1 MRFFCVPPVFPS
13 VHARSARVGTGER
26 ESGRDRGQQLVVRG
40 LLRSPT
46 GKLDM
51 RVARIP
57 PIGAWSRYLK
67 GTSAHVALELTH
79 VEPVDQRSGTR
90 KADEVWHFWERPGQR
105 HDALKRVA
113 QTPACR
119 LLFLVGV
126 KHVFMGGEDSPRRV
140 LCPWR
145 AHPLA
150 STLPAVARAT
160 AACSVRCEWMI
171 GRGVGLLRGS
181 SSGWCVRCSPHG

>member
-1 MRFFCVPPVFPS
+1 MRFFFAHPVFPS

-119 LLFLVGV
+119 LSV
-126 KHVFMGGEDSPRRV
+126 HSMAQRV
-140 LCPWR
+140 S
-145 AHPLA
+145 AA
-150 STLPAVARAT
+150 SVTIV
-160 AACSVRCEWMI
+160 
-171 GRGVGLLRGS
+171 
-181 SSGWCVRCSPHG
+181 SSGTTRDDSQIDGAFRLLSPPSTRWSMLIRQG

>member
-1 MRFFCVPPVFPS
+1 MRFFFAHPVFPS
-13 VHARSARVGTGER
+13 VHARSARVGKGEH
-26 ESGRDRGQQLVVRG
+26 ESGRDWGQQLVVRG

-90 KADEVWHFWERPGQR
+90 KADGVWHFWERPGQR
-105 HDALKRVA
+105 HDALRRVA
-113 QTPACR
+113 QPPECR
-119 LLFLVGV
+119 LLFTVHMQ
-126 KHVFMGGEDSPRRV
+126 HVPGTAAEAV
-140 LCPWR
+140 
-145 AHPLA
+145 
-150 STLPAVARAT
+150 VARAASVSTSARRRIHADFFT
-160 AACSVRCEWMI
+160 APRLCATNTVEAESM
-171 GRGVGLLRGS
+171 
-181 SSGWCVRCSPHG
+181 

>member
-1 MRFFCVPPVFPS
+1 MRFFFAHPVLPS

-40 LLRSPT
+40 MLRSPT

-67 GTSAHVALELTH
+67 GKSAHAALELTH
-79 VEPVDQRSGTR
+79 VEPVDERSETR
-90 KADEVWHFWERPGQR
+90 KADAVWHFWERAGQR

-119 LLFLVGV
+119 FLFLV
-126 KHVFMGGEDSPRRV
+126 F
-140 LCPWR
+140 
-145 AHPLA
+145 HPACRFLFPA
-150 STLPAVARAT
+150 AKSDAFHSLLELP
-160 AACSVRCEWMI
+160 
-171 GRGVGLLRGS
+171 VGLLRLPFGPKVNFRAPQRLES
-181 SSGWCVRCSPHG
+181 AGMVSCHSPLASRS

>member
-1 MRFFCVPPVFPS
+1 M
-13 VHARSARVGTGER
+13 
-26 ESGRDRGQQLVVRG
+26 VRG

-126 KHVFMGGEDSPRRV
+126 KHVRYICCGLRNGAIALPGSVGGATRPLPPAPSPVRST
-140 LCPWR
+140 PS
-145 AHPLA
+145 A
-150 STLPAVARAT
+150 SEFL
-160 AACSVRCEWMI
+160 
-171 GRGVGLLRGS
+171 S
-181 SSGWCVRCSPHG
+181 S

>member
-1 MRFFCVPPVFPS
+1 VRFFFAHPVFPS

-90 KADEVWHFWERPGQR
+90 KADGVWHFWERPGQR
-105 HDALKRVA
+105 HDALRRVA
-113 QTPACR
+113 QPPECR
-119 LLFLVGV
+119 LLFTVHMQHVPSPFSEARSYKVSKPLPV
-126 KHVFMGGEDSPRRV
+126 KKKHGRRRDYRTCNDTICWHC
-140 LCPWR
+140 L
-145 AHPLA
+145 HQLY
-150 STLPAVARAT
+150 SQLPQK
-160 AACSVRCEWMI
+160 
-171 GRGVGLLRGS
+171 
-181 SSGWCVRCSPHG
+181 

>member
-1 MRFFCVPPVFPS
+1 MPPVSPS
-13 VHARSARVGTGER
+13 AHARSARVGKGEH
-26 ESGRDRGQQLVVRG
+26 ESGRDWGQQLVARG

-126 KHVFMGGEDSPRRV
+126 KHVYSGLCSLAGRARRG
-140 LCPWR
+140 
-145 AHPLA
+145 
-150 STLPAVARAT
+150 PAIFFLHIYV
-160 AACSVRCEWMI
+160 
-171 GRGVGLLRGS
+171 
-181 SSGWCVRCSPHG
+181 

>member
-1 MRFFCVPPVFPS
+1 MRFFFAHPVFPS

-105 HDALKRVA
+105 HDALRRVA
-113 QTPACR
+113 QPPECR
-119 LLFLVGV
+119 LLFTVDMQHVVVPRLV
-126 KHVFMGGEDSPRRV
+126 
-140 LCPWR
+140 
-145 AHPLA
+145 
-150 STLPAVARAT
+150 
-160 AACSVRCEWMI
+160 CS
-171 GRGVGLLRGS
+171 
-181 SSGWCVRCSPHG
+181 